1 MRLSRIACSA
11 SLVFLLAP
19 ALWPT
24 DGRAESAPQQSP
36 ASSPGAQSTGAPAQ
50 APGTSVP
57 PQAFETKE
65 TQGYTLSPDKYH
77 KAVAYS
83 RSLYMLYFVSFAY
96 GLFVLLLVL
105 KLGVA
110 TRFRDFAE
118 GLTDRRWVQAMVF
131 VPLLILTIAVVRL
144 PTSIYGHSLSLRYEQ
159 SVQGWGSWLWDWT
172 KGEFIVVALS
182 TPFVVILFAVIR
194 KSPRRWWLYFWM
206 VAYPILIL
214 IVFGSPWIIDPLFN
228 KFEPLDARHPEL
240 VTAIEQVVGRAGL
253 TIPRER
259 MFLMQASL
267 KTNQLNAYVT
277 GLGAS
282 KRVVVWD
289 TTIQKTTT
297 PETLFVFGHEMGHYV
312 LGHVRGGLI
321 FFAIL
326 LFAVFFVG
334 FHLLHWALDRW
345 GRAWNIRGPE
355 DWASLPLM
363 LLLLSFT
370 LFFCMPIVS
379 GFTRTQEHNA
389 DVYGL
394 EVIHGLVPNSA
405 DVAAHAF
412 QVLGEVDLAD
422 PNPPAFIEFWLY
434 SHPPLADRLVF
445 ARTYDPWSKGESP
458 KYIK

>member
-1 MRLSRIACSA
+1 MRVSRIACST
-11 SLVFLLAP
+11 SLVFLVASILCASG
-19 ALWPT
+19 
-24 DGRAESAPQQSP
+24 GRAENAPQQSAVSAQEAQPTDAQPP
-36 ASSPGAQSTGAPAQ
+36 ATA
-50 APGTSVP
+50 TSGQTP
-57 PQAFETKE
+57 EKKE

-83 RSLYMLYFVSFAY
+83 RSLYMLYFISFGY
-96 GLFVLLLVL
+96 GILVLLLVL

-110 TRFRDFAE
+110 TRYRDFAE
-118 GLTDRRWVQAMVF
+118 GVTDRRWLQAVVF

-172 KGEFIVVALS
+172 KGALVL
-182 TPFVVILFAVIR
+182 TILGTLFVIILFAVIR
-194 KSPRRWWLYFWM
+194 KSPRRWWFYFWM
-206 VAYPILIL
+206 AAYPILIVIL
-214 IVFGSPWIIDPLFN
+214 FGSPWIIDPLFN

-240 VTAIEQVVGRAGL
+240 VTAIEQVVQRAGL

-289 TTIQKTTT
+289 TTIQKTTIS
-297 PETLFVFGHEMGHYV
+297 ETLFVFGHEMGHYI
-312 LGHVRGGLI
+312 LGHIRNGLI

-326 LFAVFFVG
+326 LFAAFFAG
-334 FHLLHWALDRW
+334 FHLLHWAFDRW
-345 GRAWNIRGPE
+345 GSSWSIRGPE

-363 LLLLSFT
+363 MLLLSFVF
-370 LFFCMPIVS
+370 FFCMPIVS
-379 GFTRTQEHNA
+379 GFSRMQEHDA

-394 EVIHGLVPNSA
+394 EMIHGLVPNSA

-445 ARTYDPWSKGESP
+445 ARTYDPWSKGEPP
-458 KYIK
+458 KYVK

>member
-1 MRLSRIACSA
+1 MRVSRIACSTW
-11 SLVFLLAP
+11 LVFLVASILCAS
-19 ALWPT
+19 
-24 DGRAESAPQQSP
+24 DGRAESAPQQS
-36 ASSPGAQSTGAPAQ
+36 AVSAQGAQPTDAQPPATATPHQ
-50 APGTSVP
+50 TP
-57 PQAFETKE
+57 EKKE

-83 RSLYMLYFVSFAY
+83 RSLYMLYFISFGY
-96 GLFVLLLVL
+96 GILVLLLVL

-110 TRFRDFAE
+110 TRYRDFAE
-118 GLTDRRWVQAMVF
+118 GVTDRRWLQAVVF
-131 VPLLILTIAVVRL
+131 VPLLILTIALVRL

-172 KGEFIVVALS
+172 KFELILVILS
-182 TPFVVILFAVIR
+182 TLFVIILFAVIR

-206 VAYPILIL
+206 AAYPILIL
-214 IVFGSPWIIDPLFN
+214 ILFGSPWIIDPLFN

-240 VTAIEQVVGRAGL
+240 VTAIEQVVQRAGL

-267 KTNQLNAYVT
+267 KTNEINAYVT

-289 TTIQKTTT
+289 TTIQKTTIS
-297 PETLFVFGHEMGHYV
+297 ETLFVFGHEMGHYV
-312 LGHVRGGLI
+312 LGHVRNSLI

-326 LFAVFFVG
+326 LFAVFFAG
-334 FHLLHWALDRW
+334 FHLLHWSLDRW
-345 GRAWNIRGPE
+345 GSSWSIRGPE

-363 LLLLSFT
+363 LVLLSFVF
-370 LFFCMPIVS
+370 FFCTPIIG
-379 GFTRTQEHNA
+379 GFSRMQEHDA

-445 ARTYDPWSKGESP
+445 ARTYDPWSQGEPP
-458 KYIK
+458 KYVK

>member
-1 MRLSRIACSA
+1 MRVSRIAC
-11 SLVFLLAP
+11 LTFLAFLFLSVPGARN
-19 ALWPT
+19 
-24 DGRAESAPQQSP
+24 GRAGSAPQGT
-36 ASSPGAQSTGAPAQ
+36 SSALGAQPIAALAQAPPAATPAQ
-50 APGTSVP
+50 AP
-57 PQAFETKE
+57 EKKE
-65 TQGYTLSPDKYH
+65 AQGYTLSPDKYQ

-83 RSLYMLYFVSFAY
+83 RSLYMLYFTGFAY
-96 GLFVLLLVL
+96 GVVVLLLVL

-110 TRFRDFAE
+110 TKYRDFAE
-118 GLTDRRWVQAMVF
+118 GLTDKRWLQALVF
-131 VPLLILTIAVVRL
+131 VPLLILTVAIVRL
-144 PTSIYGHSLSLRYEQ
+144 PTSLYWHSLSLRYEQ
-159 SVQGWGSWLWDWT
+159 SVQGWGSWFWDWT
-172 KGEFIVVALS
+172 KGELIVVVLS
-182 TPFVVILFAVIR
+182 TLFVIILFAVIR
-194 KSPRRWWLYFWM
+194 KSPRRWWFYFWLA
-206 VAYPILIL
+206 AYPILIL
-214 IVFGSPWIIDPLFN
+214 ILFGSPWIIDPLFN
-228 KFEPLDARHPEL
+228 RFEPLDARQPDL
-240 VTAIEQVVGRAGL
+240 VTAIQQVVQRAGL
-253 TIPRER
+253 TIPRDR

-267 KTNQLNAYVT
+267 KTNEINAYVT

-312 LGHVRGGLI
+312 LGHIRNGLI
-321 FFAIL
+321 FFAVL

-345 GRAWNIRGPE
+345 GRSWNIRGPE

-363 LLLLSFT
+363 MLLLSFIF
-370 LFFCMPIVS
+370 FFCMPIVS
-379 GFTRTQEHNA
+379 GFTRIQEHDS

-434 SHPPLADRLVF
+434 GHPPLADRLVF
-445 ARTYDPWSKGESP
+445 ARTYDPWSKGEAP
-458 KYIK
+458 KYVK